1 MKVLFRTKTPVPF
14 GRMILLLVLSLISAF
29 YYLHISNTNQNQP
42 INTGILSVAPIVPE
56 ITTKAQPAELTRTE
70 VEIDRN
76 ETFSELMESHGFD
89 SETIHEIYD
98 SAKDVYNL
106 GRIQA
111 GKVITVISADKKDFN
126 RLEYSIDPFQTL
138 VVSNAQGLMKAELFQ
153 KKVETKL
160 EEMGGYISGSLYAS
174 LARVGEKD
182 ELVIQFADI
191 FEWDIDFFKDL
202 QEGDSFKI
210 IFEKKYIDGEHHG
223 YGDILAAELTNKGKV
238 YTAIGYRRNGKQEY
252 FSPDGKAMKK
262 AFLAA
267 PLKFSRISSG
277 FSRAR
282 YHPVLKRSRPHYG
295 IDYAAPAGTPVR
307 TIGNGKVILAGWAGG
322 AGKTIKIQHDKEIA
336 TVYCHLSKFAKGLRV
351 GSSVAQGQVIGYVGS
366 TGLATGPHLD
376 FRYLKNGKYINFL
389 SIKSPQAQP
398 LSKAEI
404 SQFQMVSADIVRQ
417 LSKVDILE
425 STKIASVTTTAS
437 NFRVDNANQIGESI
451 Q

>member
-1 MKVLFRTKTPVPF
+1 MGMKIIFRTRYPVPF
-14 GRMILLLVLSLISAF
+14 SRMILLLMLSLVSAF
-29 YYLHISNTNQNQP
+29 YYLHISKQERPSTAVMS
-42 INTGILSVAPIVPE
+42 ISPIVPDL
-56 ITTKAQPAELTRTE
+56 TFTPKTVELTSTRL
-70 VEIDRN
+70 EIDRN
-76 ETFSELMESHGFD
+76 ETFSEVMQAHGFNN
-89 SETIHEIYD
+89 ETIHEVYE
-98 SAKDVYNL
+98 SARDIYNL

-111 GKVITVISADKKDFN
+111 GKVITVVSSDTNGFQS
-126 RLEYSIDPFQTL
+126 LEYSIDPLRTL
-138 VVSNAQGLMKAELFQ
+138 IVNKVDGLVQAELLER
-153 KKVETKL
+153 KVDTKVE
-160 EEMGGYISGSLYAS
+160 EMAGFISGSLYAS
-174 LARVGEKD
+174 LARLGEKD
-182 ELVIQFADI
+182 ELVIQYADI

-210 IFEKKYIDGEHHG
+210 IFEKKYIDGTPYG
-223 YGDILAAELTNKGKV
+223 YGNILAAELTNKGTT
-238 YTAIGYRRNGKQEY
+238 YTAIGYNRNGKIEY

-322 AGKTIKIQHDKEIA
+322 AGKAIKIQHDKEIA
-336 TVYCHLSKFAKGLRV
+336 TVYCHLSRFASGIRV
-351 GSSVAQGQVIGYVGS
+351 GASVAQGQVIGYVGS

-389 SIKSPQAQP
+389 SIKSPQAAP
-398 LSKAEI
+398 LSKTEI
-404 SQFQMVSADIVRQ
+404 AQFQLVSADVIRQ
-417 LSKVDILE
+417 LSALKMDE
-425 STKIASVTTTAS
+425 GTKMASVTTTAS
-437 NFRVDNANQIGESI
+437 NFRVDDGNQVAESI

>member
-1 MKVLFRTKTPVPF
+1 
-14 GRMILLLVLSLISAF
+14 MILLLVLSLISAF
-29 YYLHISNTNQNQP
+29 YYLHISNSNKQQP
-42 INTGILSVAPIVPE
+42 ISTSILSISPIVPDL
-56 ITTKAQPAELTRTE
+56 TQPKQAPELTRTE
-70 VEIDRN
+70 MEIDRN
-76 ETFSELMESHGFD
+76 ETFSEVMESHGFD
-89 SETIHEIYD
+89 SETIHEIYE

-111 GKVITVISADKKDFN
+111 GKVITVVSADENNFS

-138 VVSNAQGLMKAELFQ
+138 VVSKAEGLIRAELFQ
-153 KKVETKL
+153 KKVETRS

-174 LARVGEKD
+174 LARLGEKD

-223 YGDILAAELTNKGKV
+223 YGDILAAELTNKGNV
-238 YTAIGYRRNGKQEY
+238 YRAIGYRRGGKLEY

-322 AGKTIKIQHDKEIA
+322 AGKTVKIQHDKEIA
-336 TVYCHLSKFAKGLRV
+336 TVYCHLSKFAKGIRA

-389 SIKSPQAQP
+389 SIKAPQAEP
-398 LSKAEI
+398 LSKSEV
-404 SQFQMVSADIVRQ
+404 SQFQIVSADVIRQ
-417 LSKVDILE
+417 LSEVEILE
-425 STKIASVTTTAS
+425 STRMASVTSTAS
-437 NFRVDNANQIGESI
+437 NFRVEDFDQISESI